1 MGHAGTQKN
10 SIELLRYYA
19 GLFVAR
25 ISRGRTVGEL
35 IGYSLVAPFLYCLFW
50 FALAALFFVMP
61 KLLPALSDDTQ
72 TVPALTQLLATS
84 GVPAIAVLLVGV
96 QAVILMIASRVTG
109 MAGIRTPFAAVCC
122 LFWLFA
128 VVASVLGIF
137 LPYLRLSGG

>member
-1 MGHAGTQKN
+1 M
-10 SIELLRYYA
+10 SIA
-19 GLFVAR
+19 PDDPTAPAR
-25 ISRGRTVGEL
+25 QGRMLVGISL
-35 IGYSLVAPFLYCLFW
+35 ILPVIP
-50 FALAALFFVMP
+50 LAALFFVMP

-84 GVPAIAVLLVGV
+84 GVPAMAVLLVGV

>member
-1 MGHAGTQKN
+1 M
-10 SIELLRYYA
+10 SIA
-19 GLFVAR
+19 PDDPTAPAR
-25 ISRGRTVGEL
+25 QGRMLVGISL
-35 IGYSLVAPFLYCLFW
+35 ILPVIP
-50 FALAALFFVMP
+50 LAALFFVMP